1 MMHVF
6 VNDGGILHWAKGAGG
21 HGEPLPAETVWL
33 DLVVPTHEEQAQ
45 GEALMGLRLPTRE
58 QIAEIEESSRLRLLN
73 GAVHMTVL
81 VLALADT
88 EAPRLTP
95 VSFVVAGGRLATIH
109 HMDAQPFLTFR
120 RKTVRQGF
128 AGVSADAVLVAL
140 VEAVVERT
148 AGVLRRTGAELD
160 ALSGRA
166 FRIADP
172 GTEPP
177 GTETNDD
184 THTLKH
190 LGKAGHTLA
199 KARESLGSLRR
210 MLGFLM
216 QGGGE
221 VALRK
226 ASRRWARGILLDVDG
241 LDQYTRFLSNKVGLL
256 LDSTLGRITVE
267 QNDIVKLVS
276 VLTVVL
282 FPPLLVTSFYGMNFE
297 FMPEKEWL
305 FGYPMALALM
315 VLAGVLPLW
324 YFRRRG
330 WL

>member
-6 VNDGGILHWAKGAGG
+6 VNDGGLLHWAKGAGG
-21 HGEPLPAETVWL
+21 HGVPLPAETVWL

-109 HMDAQPFLTFR
+109 YMDAQPFLTFR

-160 ALSGRA
+160 SLGSHA
-166 FRIADP
+166 FRIAEP
-172 GTEPP
+172 GAEDI
-177 GTETNDD
+177 DD
-184 THTLKH
+184 TRMLKH
-190 LGKAGHTLA
+190 LGKSGHVLA

-216 QGGGE
+216 QGGGGE
-221 VALRK
+221 AALRK
-226 ASRRWARGILLDVDG
+226 VTRRWARGIQLDVEG
-241 LDQYTRFLSNKVGLL
+241 LDQYARFLSNKVGLL
-256 LDSTLGRITVE
+256 LDSMLGRITIG

-297 FMPEKEWL
+297 FMPEKQWL
-305 FGYPMALALM
+305 LGYPLALALM
-315 VLAGVLPLW
+315 VVAGVLPLW

>member
-21 HGEPLPAETVWL
+21 HGAPLPAETVWL

-109 HMDAQPFLTFR
+109 YMDAQPFLTFR

-148 AGVLRRTGAELD
+148 AGVLRRTGAALD
-160 ALSGRA
+160 ALSGHA

-172 GTEPP
+172 NAEPS
-177 GTETNDD
+177 DD
-184 THTLKH
+184 TRTLKQ

-199 KARESLGSLRR
+199 KARESLSSLRR
-210 MLGFLM
+210 MLDFLM
-216 QGGGE
+216 RGGGGE
-221 VALRK
+221 AALRK
-226 ASRRWARGILLDVDG
+226 DTRRWARGILLDVEG
-241 LDQYTRFLSNKVGLL
+241 LDQYARFLSNKVGLL
-256 LDSTLGRITVE
+256 LDSTLGRITVG

-276 VLTVVL
+276 VLTVLL
-282 FPPLLVTSFYGMNFE
+282 FPPLLVTSFYGMNFAG
-297 FMPEKEWL
+297 MPEKEWV
-305 FGYPMALALM
+305 FGYPLALALM
-315 VLAGVLPLW
+315 VVAAGLPLW